1 MIKLASPLTLS
12 IFVVDVVVVIIIG
25 EEKKSDKIYSLNLIE
40 LQTHRRNKSF
50 LFLTAEK
57 LEVKSHEYETHSL
70 CFLHFFRC
78 WQKNNSSLCFFQIR
92 ELFQSSISRVFLLL
106 LRWWRYFN
114 LFHSS
119 VSCRYQKEKSSLS
132 RNSIND
138 ADADFRIFL
147 FSVYHRKQINDL
159 ISGLPINWQ
168 IKK

>member
-12 IFVVDVVVVIIIG
+12 IFVVDVVVVIMIG

-78 WQKNNSSLCFFQIR
+78 
-92 ELFQSSISRVFLLL
+92 
-106 LRWWRYFN
+106 
-114 LFHSS
+114 
-119 VSCRYQKEKSSLS
+119 
-132 RNSIND
+132 
-138 ADADFRIFL
+138 
-147 FSVYHRKQINDL
+147 
-159 ISGLPINWQ
+159 
-168 IKK
+168 